1 MPDDRTFVTELA
13 TALGMLGS
21 ADVAQAV
28 KLRSSELRISDEH
41 WDRLEDLTEGRGWA
55 VEAQSA
61 FENGQAF
68 LDSPDALR
76 GRRPIVVEWTAGRRP
91 PGDEVAPIDLRVDHV
106 FLVSCKYLSA
116 NISNPSPARLFDGLL
131 ATTGN
136 WVRGDWYLE
145 TAPVELK
152 ELYLA
157 CRRASGQ
164 SDLPD
169 DPALLQPEDRR
180 RLRRALPERS
190 LPDVVRPAY
199 RDLCRAVSVASANRW
214 NEAIDRYG
222 NPEQVLWRLLRI
234 GSAPYYLLGASTRAP
249 LRLRIASPWDW
260 RQQFRFSHLEVTPG
274 SAGQPQVDF
283 AAAYETRSSRRAA
296 TVRGHVE
303 VRWSHGRFAKPPEA
317 KIYLDTPTDQL
328 PGYYPLSPP
337 SAGAA
342 ANGLS
347 GTQPQLFDDLEHDFS
362 DQGGFGAPKPGP
374 DWA

>member
-13 TALGMLGS
+13 TALGMLGGP
-21 ADVAQAV
+21 DVHQAV
-28 KLRSSELRISDEH
+28 KSRPPELRLSDEH
-41 WDRLEDLTEGRGWA
+41 WGRLEDLTSGRGW
-55 VEAQSA
+55 VLEAQAA
-61 FENGQAF
+61 FENGRAF
-68 LDSPDALR
+68 LHSPDALR
-76 GRRPIVVEWTAGRRP
+76 GRRPVLVEWTGGRRP

-131 ATTGN
+131 ATTGD
-136 WVRGDWYLE
+136 WVRGDWYME
-145 TAPVELK
+145 TAPDELK

-157 CRRASGQ
+157 CKQASGK

-180 RLRRALPERS
+180 ALRRALPDRS

-199 RDLCRAVSVASANRW
+199 LHLCRAVSVASAKRW
-214 NEAIDRYG
+214 NEAMARFG

-234 GSAPYYLLGASTRAP
+234 GSAPYYLLGANTRTP

-260 RQQFRFSHLEVTPG
+260 RQQFRFSSLEVSAG
-274 SAGQPQVDF
+274 SAGQPQVDWVGT
-283 AAAYETRSSRRAA
+283 YERRSSRRPAK
-296 TVRGHVE
+296 VRGHVE

-328 PGYYPLSPP
+328 PGYYPL
-337 SAGAA
+337 GAPGSDFGVPA
-342 ANGLS
+342 PIDP
-347 GTQPQLFDDLEHDFS
+347 QRQLFDDL
-362 DQGGFGAPKPGP
+362 GA
-374 DWA
+374 DWTD

>member
-13 TALGMLGS
+13 TALGMLGDTDLIE
-21 ADVAQAV
+21 AL
-28 KLRSSELRISDEH
+28 KLRSPELRITDDD
-41 WDRLEDLTEGRGWA
+41 WDRLEDLTSGRSWST
-55 VEAQSA
+55 EAHA
-61 FENGQAF
+61 AYENGLAF
-68 LDSPDALR
+68 LESPDALR
-76 GRRPIVVEWTAGRRP
+76 GRRPILIEWTGGRRP

-116 NISNPSPARLFDGLL
+116 NIANPSPARLFDGLL
-131 ATTGN
+131 ATSGD

-145 TAPVELK
+145 TAPEELK

-157 CRRASGQ
+157 CRRASGE
-164 SDLPD
+164 SGLPD
-169 DPALLQPEDRR
+169 DPAMLQPEQRR

-190 LPDVVRPAY
+190 LPDDVRPAY
-199 RDLCRAVSVASANRW
+199 RDLCRAVSVASAKRW
-214 NEAIDRYG
+214 NEAIDRFG

-260 RQQFRFSHLEVTPG
+260 RQQFRFSHLEVTAG

-283 AAAYETRSSRRAA
+283 AAAYETRVSRRTA

-328 PGYYPLSPP
+328 PGYYPLSTP
-337 SAGAA
+337 SSGAA
-342 ANGLS
+342 VQGRY
-347 GTQPQLFDDLEHDFS
+347 GTQPQLFDDVEREYS
-362 DQGGFGAPKPGP
+362 DRV
-374 DWA
+374 D

>member
-13 TALGMLGS
+13 TALGMLGDTDLS
-21 ADVAQAV
+21 QAV
-28 KLRSSELRISDEH
+28 KLRSSELRISDEN
-41 WDRLEDLTEGRGWA
+41 WDRLEVLTSGRIWST
-55 VEAQSA
+55 EAQA
-61 FENGQAF
+61 AYENGLAF
-68 LDSPDALR
+68 LESSDALR
-76 GRRPIVVEWTAGRRP
+76 GRRPILIEWTGGRRP

-116 NISNPSPARLFDGLL
+116 NIANPSPARLFDGLL
-131 ATTGN
+131 ATTGD

-145 TAPVELK
+145 TSPGELK

-157 CRRASGQ
+157 CRRASGEQ
-164 SDLPD
+164 DLPD
-169 DPALLQPEDRR
+169 DPAMLQPEQRR

-190 LPDVVRPAY
+190 LPDEVRPAY
-199 RDLCRAVSVASANRW
+199 GDLCRAVSVASAKRW
-214 NEAIDRYG
+214 NEAIDRFG

-234 GSAPYYLLGASTRAP
+234 GSAPYYLLGASSRAP

-283 AAAYETRSSRRAA
+283 SATYETRSSRRTA

-317 KIYLDTPTDQL
+317 KIYLDTPSDQL
-328 PGYYPLSPP
+328 PGYYPLCAPP
-337 SAGAA
+337 PGAA
-342 ANGLS
+342 VHPQS
-347 GTQPQLFDDLEHDFS
+347 GTQPQLFEDLEHDWS
-362 DQGGFGAPKPGP
+362 DRT
-374 DWA
+374 D